1 MPDSSILAFDL
12 GGTDLKVARIAG
24 DGAVHGVTKLPSNAK
39 KGEAALL
46 EAIARAAGSVGH
58 ASSPDIAGFGSP
70 GVLDPES
77 GVIVDRTPNLRLPAD
92 YPMRTRL
99 AALLRKRGALD
110 NPARRPCACP
120 PTTRCG
126 PGSRRSSASAS

>member
-12 GGTDLKVARIAG
+12 GGTDVKVARIAG

-39 KGEAALL
+39 RGEAALL

-92 YPMRTRL
+92 YPMRAQR
-99 AALLRKRGALD
+99 AARPGKRGVIQK
-110 NPARRPCACP
+110 
-120 PTTRCG
+120 
-126 PGSRRSSASAS
+126 

>member
-24 DGAVHGVTKLPSNAK
+24 DGAVHGFTKLPSNAK

-46 EAIARAAGSVGH
+46 EASVRAAGSVGH

-92 YPMRTRL
+92 YPMPTRL
-99 AALLRKRGALD
+99 QGPLGQRGGLETDA
-110 NPARRPCACP
+110 
-120 PTTRCG
+120 T
-126 PGSRRSSASAS
+126 